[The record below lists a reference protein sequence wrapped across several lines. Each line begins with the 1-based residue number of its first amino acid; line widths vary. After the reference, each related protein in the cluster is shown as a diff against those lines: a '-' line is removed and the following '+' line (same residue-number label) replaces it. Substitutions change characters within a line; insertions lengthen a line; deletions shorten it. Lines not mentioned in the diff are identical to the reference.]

1 MAESHLFLTP
11 GSKSVPG
18 PGPEFEALNA
28 LWGYQMGIKAVLAD
42 CRADGDEEVHRLLT
56 TKIFPRHADVL
67 MLDDWNKISQRN

>member
-42 CRADGDEEVHRLLT
+42 CRADGDEEVHRVLT
-56 TKIFPRHADVL
+56 TKIFLRQEVIL
-67 MLDDWNKISQRN
+67 LYEYSLLL